1 MRGAC
6 GLSTATD
13 TKAGMGEFAA
23 LVRYRFTL
31 FLCTVAITLAGDAI
45 AQGGYTTEKRPD
57 LGLNFP
63 RARDY
68 EEIPIPPSEEFTVLY
83 FGEKVPEKAEQRK
96 RVRPEMS
103 ILWIDHV
110 PDREVKT
117 GENVPPTGE
126 DTKPADEKDK
136 SPAPRRKT
144 INSIERYFE
153 VGFDGWG
160 LGKAT
165 DGKDRNGIKPRE
177 FMLRAKAGLPH
188 KGWVYSY
195 DTAKRSIAVFG
206 LCASEDF
213 EAQVK
218 IWRNTAEHLD
228 IREPEEKSPDK
239 LKVFYARKPLKAI
252 DYRIQVRL
260 DLVRGWKAEDT
271 ENYIVVYDTPD
282 QPLVRRILRDL
293 ELLRKE
299 YEKMF
304 PPAKPVEAVSTV
316 RVCKNRMEYLSYGA
330 PEMSAGYW
338 NWVDEELVFY
348 DAEMVDKNY
357 RTSDANTFIV
367 LYHEAFHQYIHYST
381 GELPPH
387 SWFNEGTGDYF
398 SGAVIKDGKL
408 QRIGPN
414 PWRLETIQGAIRAEQ
429 FVPWQDM
436 IKFEQPQYY
445 NPLIVHTCYA
455 QGWSMI
461 YFLRKCDA
469 VEKRPEWKKILPTY
483 FDTLKAIYGA
493 KLAEL
498 EAAGK
503 KDDRAEK
510 NKAGL
515 EARTKAVDE
524 AFKDVDLLEL
534 EEAWKKFILSV
545 EDTRKR

>member
-1 MRGAC
+1 MRVSA
-6 GLSTATD
+6 S
-13 TKAGMGEFAA
+13 
-23 LVRYRFTL
+23 LVRFH
-31 FLCTVAITLAGDAI
+31 ITLCLWVATHAI
-45 AQGGYTTEKRPD
+45 CSSAFAQGGYTTEKRPD
-57 LGLNFP
+57 LGLTFP

-83 FGEKVPEKAEQRK
+83 FGEKMPEKADQRK

-103 ILWIDHV
+103 ILWIDQV
-110 PDREVKT
+110 PDRDIKT
-117 GENVPPTGE
+117 GENVPPPDPEPKPPE
-126 DTKPADEKDK
+126 DKDK
-136 SPAPRRKT
+136 KPEPRKKT

-153 VGFDGWG
+153 VNFVGWG
-160 LGKAT
+160 LGKGV

-177 FMLRAKAGLPH
+177 FLLRAKTGLPH
-188 KGWVYSY
+188 KGWVYTY
-195 DTAKRSIAVFG
+195 DTPQRSIAIFG
-206 LCASEDF
+206 LCAADDF
-213 EAQVK
+213 DSQVK

-228 IREPEEKSPDK
+228 IKEPEEKSPDK

-316 RVCKNRMEYLSYGA
+316 RVCKNRAEYLSYGA

-348 DAEMVDKNY
+348 DAEIVDKQH
-357 RTSDANTFIV
+357 RTSDADTFIV

-408 QRIGPN
+408 QKIGPN
-414 PWRLETIQGAIRAEQ
+414 PWRLGTIQGAISTEQ
-429 FVPWQDM
+429 FVPWHDM

-445 NPLIVHTCYA
+445 NPLIVHICYA

-461 YFLRKCDA
+461 YFLRKCDV

-483 FDTLKAIYGA
+483 FNTLKSVYGT
-493 KLAEL
+493 KLTEL

-503 KDDRAEK
+503 KDDKAARG
-510 NKAGL
+510 KAGL
-515 EARTKAVDE
+515 EARTKALED
-524 AFKDVDLLEL
+524 AFKDVDLSEL
-534 EEAWKKFILSV
+534 EDAWKLFTLGL
-545 EDTRKR
+545 EDVRKR

>member
-1 MRGAC
+1 MNDGASF
-6 GLSTATD
+6 GRIRS
-13 TKAGMGEFAA
+13 AA
-23 LVRYRFTL
+23 LALWMIFL
-31 FLCTVAITLAGDAI
+31 FAPGLL

-57 LGLNFP
+57 LGLTFP

-68 EEIPIPPSEEFTVLY
+68 EEIPIPPSEDFTVLY
-83 FGEKVPEKAEQRK
+83 FGEKVPEKAEQKR

-103 ILWIDHV
+103 VLWIDHL
-110 PDREVKT
+110 PDRELKT
-117 GENVPPTGE
+117 GADTPPPPTGGDTGAPEGGE
-126 DTKPADEKDK
+126 DKA
-136 SPAPRRKT
+136 APKKKV
-144 INSIERYFE
+144 INSVERYFE
-153 VGFDGWG
+153 VGYRDWK
-160 LGKAT
+160 LGKPT

-177 FMLRAKAGLPH
+177 FILTAKKGAPH
-188 KGWVYSY
+188 KGWIYSY

-206 LCASEDF
+206 LCAAEDF
-213 EAQVK
+213 DEQVK

-228 IREPEEKSPDK
+228 IKEPEEKSPDK

-282 QPLVRRILRDL
+282 QPLLRRLLRDL

-299 YEKMF
+299 YEKLF
-304 PPAKPVEAVSTV
+304 PPVKPVEAISTV
-316 RVCKNRMEYLSYGA
+316 RVCKNRDEYMSYGG
-330 PEMSAGYW
+330 PPMSAGYW

-348 DAEMVDKNY
+348 DAETVDKQH
-357 RTSDANTFIV
+357 RKSDADTFIV

-408 QRIGPN
+408 QKIGPN
-414 PWRLETIQGAIRAEQ
+414 PWRLHTIKDAIAAEQ
-429 FVPWQDM
+429 FVPWKDM

-445 NPLIVHTCYA
+445 NPAIVHICYA

-461 YFLRKCDA
+461 YFLRKCEA
-469 VEKRPEWKKILPTY
+469 VEKNPAWKKILPTY
-483 FDTLKAIYGA
+483 FDTLKSVYGA
-493 KLAEL
+493 KIAEL

-503 KDDRAEK
+503 KDDKEAK
-510 NKAGL
+510 AKAGL
-515 EARTKAVDE
+515 EARTGALEE
-524 AFKDVDLLEL
+524 AFKDVDLDEL
-534 EEAWKKFILSV
+534 EQAWKTFTWSI
-545 EDTRKR
+545 EDIRKR